1 MTTKNIGIFGSCQLH
16 LCHTFFLNE
25 EIQKQ
30 FNLNVIFSLPFY
42 DYDPTYQYYKGILD
56 YIIFDNL
63 DFLIIEINNLDN
75 QASSQK
81 IINYCKNKDIKIIKT
96 FLIKFPIYPINWSGF
111 GENKKDYLNWCGL
124 DNINYQDRFN
134 KCIESVR
141 QSNIESDL
149 SIDLTE
155 FICNNFNKQL
165 LFTHSLHPTNI
176 LLYQLW
182 KHIIIHF
189 SINID
194 NYKYIFNDEL
204 INYWHNPFTSK
215 MIKDLDIKFE
225 TIVDDDFYI
234 KRYNMNKHT
243 IMDNLSSNEIA
254 NDNILENVLIIDHVI
269 PIYFTSKES
278 KRYLHTKKI
287 FKYYSDL
294 RKILL
299 ETHNIKL
306 NFTII
311 GSNKEISLYL
321 FNDNLK
327 NELFND
333 NYIEFDQ
340 QNITSPSQGESF
352 YEMLHDKWKIGLRFS
367 AFNKVSDIIV
377 MRGSNDLV
385 DPAVYIQISK
395 QVEKNKDKLYLSS
408 KSIHSLGIYNFS
420 ILLESDGN
428 IIEYDNN
435 IQNLNNNSL
444 WDHQYRGDNHPSY
457 FQNSIGTIAFFGMN
471 LNGWKLLLESDFNC
485 YWHEINL
492 ENYMITKIT
501 NLTTVTMNT
510 FFLNIKVNEE
520 ITSSS
525 GLIEECNQMNKSI
538 SNINELVDDIMMER
552 INDLIYYYN
561 ENNISFI
568 IKSITNIEKKND
580 FLDKTKVLEHCEYN
594 EDNHMQIKNDHFIE
608 NFSGVRFTLP

>member
-16 LCHTFFLNE
+16 LCDSFFLNE

-30 FNLNVIFSLPFY
+30 FNLKVIFSLPFY
-42 DYDPTYQYYKGILD
+42 EYDPTYQYYKGILD
-56 YIIFDNL
+56 YTIFDNL

-111 GENKKDYLNWCGL
+111 GENNKDYLNWCGL
-124 DNINYQDRFN
+124 DNINYQEKFN

-149 SIDLTE
+149 STDLTD
-155 FICNNFNKQL
+155 FICINFNKQL
-165 LFTHSLHPTNI
+165 LFTHSLHPTNV

-182 KHIIIHF
+182 KHILIHF

-215 MIKDLDIKFE
+215 MLKDLDIKFE
-225 TIVDDDFYI
+225 TVVDDNFYI
-234 KRYNMNKHT
+234 KRYNTNKH
-243 IMDNLSSNEIA
+243 
-254 NDNILENVLIIDHVI
+254 NICENVLIIEHVI

-287 FKYYSDL
+287 FKYYNDL
-294 RKILL
+294 RKLLL

-311 GSNKEISLYL
+311 GSNQETSLEL
-321 FNDNLK
+321 FDDYLK
-327 NELFND
+327 NDTFND

-340 QNITSPSQGESF
+340 KNITIHSESF
-352 YEMLHDKWKIGLRFS
+352 FEMLHEKWKVGLTFS
-367 AFNKVSDIIV
+367 VFNKISDIIV

-385 DPAVYIQISK
+385 DPAIYIQMYK
-395 QVEKNKDKLYLSS
+395 QFEKNKDKLYLSS
-408 KSIHSLGIYNFS
+408 KSIHQLGIYNFS

-435 IQNLNNNSL
+435 IQNLNNNCL
-444 WDHQYRGDNHPSY
+444 WDHQYRGDNYPSC
-457 FQNSIGTIAFFGMN
+457 FKNSIGTIAFLGMN
-471 LNGWKLLLESDFNC
+471 LNCWKLLLESDFNC
-485 YWHEINL
+485 YWHEVNL
-492 ENYMITKIT
+492 ENYIITKLT

-538 SNINELVDDIMMER
+538 SNINELVDNLMMER

-561 ENNISFI
+561 ENNISFM
-568 IKSITNIEKKND
+568 IKCVTNIEKMND
-580 FLDKTKVLEHCEYN
+580 FLDKTKFLEHFEYN
-594 EDNHMQIKNDHFIE
+594 EDNYMQIKNTHFIE
-608 NFSGVRFTLP
+608 NFSGVIFTLP